1 VIPDDPAS
9 VVSPNPPDILH
20 LPLGELAAL
29 GLRRLRDHAT
39 FERAGRSLLYRD
51 KWSSAGIRPED
62 IRTYDDLAR
71 IPYLTSRELRVAMN
85 QGPLEEILCS
95 PEVAHW
101 FCTTGSTG
109 MPKWIPYGRS
119 DIDLFM
125 EIRDRCAIMLPS
137 SDGMRGFGVTA
148 PAPFV
153 EDGLGAFEMIR
164 RMSSGRPGEGVAV
177 SLTEVEHED
186 AVSFALDLKPN
197 IIAAFPGFAAR
208 MAEIIEEQAPGV
220 ARRELQEARTLRNLA
235 AYLVT
240 RVRKIRPRDLSRY
253 SWGLFGGEPLDP
265 YRAALRER
273 FALEAYDLYLFTEFL
288 YPTIECRAHDGMH
301 LWMDICVPEII
312 PQSELELETRDDAYV
327 PRAVPLWEAE
337 RGLRGEYV
345 LTTFGEVLPLV
356 RYRFGDLI
364 EIVGTEPC
372 RCGITH
378 PRIKVP
384 RRSDGTICLGAVRF
398 PATQLDEILLRPSE
412 SGQVRR
418 WQLEIT
424 REGYRPKPI
433 LRVEP
438 VDGVADSAAF
448 LGELGGRLHELE
460 ILRLGIE
467 NRMVAQPVVSLAA
480 QISDEGRRVT
490 EAGRVIDEG
499 EKL

>member
-1 VIPDDPAS
+1 VIPDDPAPVAS
-9 VVSPNPPDILH
+9 LNVQDIPH
-20 LPLGELAAL
+20 LPLEQLAAL
-29 GLRRLRDHAT
+29 GLRRLQDSAT

-51 KWSSAGIRPED
+51 KWSAAGIRPGD

-71 IPYLTSRELRVAMN
+71 VPYLTSRELRAAMN
-85 QGPLEEILCS
+85 DGPLEDILCS
-95 PEVAHW
+95 PDVAHW
-101 FCTTGSTG
+101 FATTGTTG
-109 MPKWIPYGRS
+109 MPKWIPYGRR
-119 DIDLFM
+119 DIDVFM
-125 EIRDRCAIMLPS
+125 EIRDRCATMLPPA
-137 SDGMRGFGVTA
+137 DGTRGFGVTA

-164 RMSSGRPGEGVAV
+164 RMSSGSPGEGVAV
-177 SLTEVEHED
+177 SLTEVEHEE
-186 AVSFALDLKPN
+186 AVSFALDLKPH

-208 MAEIIEEQAPGV
+208 MAEIIEERAPEV
-220 ARRELQEARTLRNLA
+220 ARRELQRARTPRNLA

-240 RVRKIRPRDLSRY
+240 RVRRIRPRDLSRY

-265 YRAALRER
+265 YRAVLRER
-273 FALEAYDLYLFTEFL
+273 YGLEAYDMYLFTEFL
-288 YPTIECRAHDGMH
+288 YPAIECGQHDGMH
-301 LWMDICVPEII
+301 VWMDICVPEII
-312 PQSELELETRDDAYV
+312 PQSELELESRDDAHI

-356 RYRFGDLI
+356 RYRFGDLV

-412 SGQVRR
+412 HGQVRR

-438 VDGVADSAAF
+438 VDGVVDSAAF
-448 LGELGGRLHELE
+448 LGEIGGRLEELE
-460 ILRLGIE
+460 ILRIGIE

-480 QISDEGRRVT
+480 RITDDGRRVT

-499 EKL
+499 DKR